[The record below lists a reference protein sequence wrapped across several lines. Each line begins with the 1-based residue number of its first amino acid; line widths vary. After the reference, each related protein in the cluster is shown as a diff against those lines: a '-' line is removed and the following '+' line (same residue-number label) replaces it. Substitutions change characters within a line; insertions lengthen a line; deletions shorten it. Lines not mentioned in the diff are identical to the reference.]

1 MGRGSATMSPVTI
14 QLALPGYRIIRFES
28 NTLMRVFVE
37 ALEAP
42 RLCPC
47 CGGDRLRSKGR
58 YERRV
63 QDLACF
69 VNPSELV
76 IRCRRYR
83 CVDCGKSS
91 VQRLP
96 GIMPGRRSTE
106 RWRERIYELHG
117 DGICA
122 SVLAKRVGAA
132 AATVGRIYAQF
143 TERKAKERLS
153 VDCPRV
159 LGIDEHTLHRGQRF
173 ATTFCDLKRH
183 RVFDISPGKS
193 EAELAPYLGTLR
205 GRDRVRVVCI
215 DLSNPYRSMIRRWFP
230 RAAIVADRFHAI
242 RLVGLHL
249 LKLARQLCPA
259 LGWNRAWI
267 GVLRMRSDRLH
278 CAQKQRLAK
287 LLAEHPALEGIY
299 ALKEKLCSLLR
310 LKHQG
315 KRACRAHARSLLEL
329 IETLRQSRLEH
340 ACTLA
345 KTLSDWTEEIVR
357 MWRFTKNNG
366 ITEGFHRKMKLIQR
380 RAYGFRS
387 FPNYRLRVIA
397 QCG

>member
-1 MGRGSATMSPVTI
+1 M
-14 QLALPGYRIIRFES
+14 
-28 NTLMRVFVE
+28 MRVYVE

-47 CGGDRLRSKGR
+47 CGGDRLHSKGR

-63 QDLACF
+63 RHLACF
-69 VNPSELV
+69 GHPSEMV
-76 IRCRRYR
+76 IGCRRYVCLGCER
-83 CVDCGKSS
+83 SF
-91 VQRLP
+91 VQPLP
-96 GIMPGRRSTE
+96 GIMPGRHSTE
-106 RWRERIYELHG
+106 RWREGIYERHG

-122 SVLAKRVGAA
+122 SVLADREKMAP
-132 AATVGRIYAQF
+132 ATVGRIYAQF

-153 VDCPRV
+153 LDCPRV

-183 RVFDISPGKS
+183 RVFDISPGRS
-193 EAELAPYLGTLR
+193 EGELASYLRTLR
-205 GRDRVRVVCI
+205 GRDNVRVICI
-215 DLSNPYRSMIRRWFP
+215 DLSNSYRSLIKRWFP

-249 LKLARQLCPA
+249 MRLARQLCPQ
-259 LGWNRAWI
+259 LGWNRAWL
-267 GVLRMRSDRLH
+267 GVLRMRSDRLDPS
-278 CAQKQRLAK
+278 QKLRLTK
-287 LLAEHPALEGIY
+287 LLAEYPALAGVYEM
-299 ALKEKLCSLLR
+299 KEKLCSLLR
-310 LKHQG
+310 HKEQS
-315 KRACRAHARSLLEL
+315 KNACRQHIQQLLGL
-329 IETLRQSRLEH
+329 INTLKASGLEA

-345 KTLSDWTEEIVR
+345 KSLSDWTEEITR
-357 MWRFTKNNG
+357 MWRFSRNNG

-387 FPNYRLRVIA
+387 FNNYRLRVIA

>member
-1 MGRGSATMSPVTI
+1 MSPVTI
-14 QLALPGYRIIRFES
+14 QLALPGYRIVRIES
-28 NTLMRVFVE
+28 NTLMRVYVE

-47 CGGDRLRSKGR
+47 CGGGRLHSKGR

-63 QDLACF
+63 QDLDCF

-83 CVDCGKSS
+83 CCDCGRSS

-96 GIMPGRRSTE
+96 GVIPGRRSTE

-122 SVLAKRVGAA
+122 SVLAERQKIAP
-132 AATVGRIYAQF
+132 ATVGRIYAQF

-153 VDCPRV
+153 LDCPRV
-159 LGIDEHTLHRGQRF
+159 LGIDEHTLHKGQRF

-183 RVFDISPGKS
+183 RVFDISPGRS
-193 EAELAPYLGTLR
+193 EAELASYLRCLR
-205 GRDRVRVVCI
+205 GRENVRIVCI
-215 DLSNPYRSMIRRWFP
+215 DLSNSYRSMIRRWFP

-249 LKLARQLCPA
+249 MRLARQLCPT
-259 LGWNRAWI
+259 LGWNRAWL
-267 GVLRMRSDRLH
+267 GVLRMRSDRLDP
-278 CAQKQRLAK
+278 AQRQRLAK
-287 LLAEHPALEGIY
+287 LLAEQPALTGIY
-299 ALKEKLCSLLR
+299 EMKEKLCALLR
-310 LKHQG
+310 HKEQS
-315 KRACRAHARSLLEL
+315 KKACRRHILQLLEL
-329 IETLRQSRLEH
+329 IDTLKASGFEA

-345 KTLSDWTEEIVR
+345 KSLSDWTEEITR
-357 MWRFTKNNG
+357 MWRFSRNNG

-380 RAYGFRS
+380 RAYGFKS

>member
-1 MGRGSATMSPVTI
+1 MSPVSL
-14 QLALPGYRIIRFES
+14 QLTLPGYRILRWES
-28 NTLMRVFVE
+28 KIMMRVYVE

-47 CGGDRLRSKGR
+47 CGGDRLHSKGR

-63 QDLACF
+63 RHLACF
-69 VNPSELV
+69 GNPSELV
-76 IRCRRYR
+76 IGCRRYVCR
-83 CVDCGKSS
+83 GCERSF
-91 VQRLP
+91 VQPLP
-96 GIMPGRRSTE
+96 GVMPGRHSTE
-106 RWRERIYELHG
+106 SWREVIYERHG

-122 SVLAKRVGAA
+122 SVLAEREKLAP
-132 AATVGRIYAQF
+132 ATVGRIYAQF

-153 VDCPRV
+153 LDCPQV
-159 LGIDEHTLHRGQRF
+159 LGIDEHTLHKGQRF

-183 RVFDISPGKS
+183 RVFDISPGRS
-193 EAELAPYLGTLR
+193 EAELASYLSTLR
-205 GRDRVRVVCI
+205 GRDKVKVVCI
-215 DLSNPYRSMIRRWFP
+215 DLSNSYRSMIRRWFP

-249 LKLARQLCPA
+249 MRLARQLCPG
-259 LGWNRAWI
+259 LGWNRGWL
-267 GVLRMRSDRLH
+267 GVLRMRSDRLDPV
-278 CAQKQRLAK
+278 QRQRLAK
-287 LLAEHPALEGIY
+287 LLADHPALAGVYE
-299 ALKEKLCSLLR
+299 LKEKLCALLR
-310 LKHQG
+310 LKTLSKG
-315 KRACRAHARSLLEL
+315 SCRRHARSLLEL
-329 IETLRQSRLEH
+329 IATLRQSGFEP

-345 KTLSDWTEEIVR
+345 KSLSEWTEEIVR